1 MPLWDFQLAARCRS
15 LGRPC
20 PSISEKEPDPM
31 VSIELTVINDSGIHA
46 RPAALIV
53 ETATKFKSTVIFIKD
68 GMRANAKS
76 IMNIMLLAAEPGAVI
91 SRGDRRSRRDR
102 GARRPS
108 RNLFLTRFKYD

>member
-1 MPLWDFQLAARCRS
+1 
-15 LGRPC
+15 
-20 PSISEKEPDPM
+20 M

-53 ETATKFKSTVIFIKD
+53 ETATKFASNVIFIKD

-91 SRGDRRSRRDR
+91 QVETEGPDEAD
-102 GARRPS
+102 ALAAIEA
-108 RNLFLTRFKYD
+108 LFLSRFKYD